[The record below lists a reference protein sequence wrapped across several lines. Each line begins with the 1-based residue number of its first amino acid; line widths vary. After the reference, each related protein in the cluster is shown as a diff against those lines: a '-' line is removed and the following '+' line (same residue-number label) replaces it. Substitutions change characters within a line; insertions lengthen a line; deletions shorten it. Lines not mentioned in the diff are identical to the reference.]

1 MKKIRIFSLFLIALL
16 IFSSVMLPK
25 PPEVE
30 AITNNIYKSDS
41 PVLASETDFQYRIQN
56 NRIFLTA
63 YIGKDTKIIIPE
75 TIENLPVYA
84 IIAKTFTGSDITY
97 IKIPSTVANIGS
109 NTFSECD
116 SLTQIDVDENNA
128 KFCSIDGVLYSK
140 DKTTLKA
147 FPAGRDGSFLIP
159 KSVTT
164 IANFAFYRCYQLE
177 HVNMYN
183 NVTSIGERAFSF
195 CWNLE
200 TIRLSDTLKT
210 IGALAFSHC
219 DDLTKIELPKSINS
233 IGTDAFLGR
242 VNSNDSSK
250 EYYFVDGIYCQ
261 KGTYPAKYIKSLGLD
276 YINTH
281 LTYTNVE
288 TGITVTDLSNS
299 FPAGADLKV
308 IIQPLS
314 SVESSIKNLKYSD
327 SLVVDIYL
335 SVDDKISVPDNTQ
348 IRINFDDASKS
359 FSPTATRLY
368 SLQSNK
374 AKLINNQLSL
384 KSLSFEISSLGT
396 FILLSSDDFALKGDA
411 NGDGLITTID
421 ARIALLASM
430 NVITLSKE
438 QKDACDVVTTGIN
451 KNVITS
457 ADARRILRTAVGL
470 K

>member
-16 IFSSVMLPK
+16 IFSSVMVPAT
-25 PPEVE
+25 PEVE
-30 AITNNIYKSDS
+30 AITNNSYKSDS
-41 PVLASETDFQYRIQN
+41 PVLASESDFQYRIQN

-116 SLTQIDVDENNA
+116 SLTQIDVDKNNA

-147 FPAGRDGSFLIP
+147 FPAGRDGNFLIP

-177 HVNMYN
+177 NVNMYN

-200 TIRLSDTLKT
+200 SIRLSDTLKT

-219 DDLTKIELPKSINS
+219 DDLTKIELPKSITS

-288 TGITVTDLSNS
+288 TGITVTDLSNN
-299 FPAGADLKV
+299 FPAGAELRVD
-308 IIQPLS
+308 IHPLNSVQS
-314 SVESSIKNLKYSD
+314 SLKNLKYSD
-327 SLVVDIYL
+327 GMVVDIYL
-335 SVDDKISVPDNTQ
+335 STDGKISVPDDNQ
-348 IRINFDDASKS
+348 VRINFDTVTEN
-359 FSPTATRLY
+359 FSSTATRLY
-368 SLQSNK
+368 SSQSGNVK
-374 AKLINNQLSL
+374 EITNQLSL
-384 KSLSFEISSLGT
+384 KSLTFETDRLGT
-396 FILLSSDDFALKGDA
+396 FILLYSDDFSLKGDA
-411 NGDGLITTID
+411 NGDGIITTTD

-430 NVITLSKE
+430 NIITLTTA
-438 QKDACDVVTTGIN
+438 QKNACDVVTTGAN
-451 KNVITS
+451 KNIITS